1 MFVVYQGETGGNI
14 STAISEDVPATSGY
28 AFLVDKYRRTYR
40 IDAALASGY
49 LLVDK
54 GNISGLLPGQYT
66 YLPQVVDTS
75 ANVYFLEMT
84 EIRIIEVPDF
94 FSNAVL
100 TPADSLLLR
109 LQTLESVT
117 AGFTEVT
124 AASNIQ
130 SSKIV
135 AITGAGVVHADCTD
149 LTHAGKI
156 IGISLESAGAG
167 EQVRIQQFGLHSSNS
182 LSFSFIG
189 AAMVGTNGSAVN
201 AVPVGA
207 TFVQFVG
214 SVLAATQILIDIDN
228 SVMLL

>member
-1 MFVVYQGETGGNI
+1 MFAVFQGETGGTI
-14 STAISEDVPATSGY
+14 DTAIGTGVPATSGY

-40 IDAALASGY
+40 IDAVIASGY
-49 LLVDK
+49 LKVDK
-54 GNISGLLPGQYT
+54 GDISGLLAGQYV
-66 YLPQVVDTS
+66 YMPQVVDDDAS
-75 ANVYFLEMT
+75 VYFLEMN
-84 EIRIIEVPDF
+84 EVRIIEVPDF

-130 SSKIV
+130 TAKII
-135 AITGAGVVHADCTD
+135 AITSGGVVHADCTNIA
-149 LTHAGKI
+149 HAGKI
-156 IGISLESAGAG
+156 IGISLESAGSG
-167 EQVRIQQFGLHSSNS
+167 EQVRIQQFGLYTSNQLS
-182 LSFSFIG
+182 LSFLG
-189 AAMVGTNGSAVN
+189 AAMVGTDGNPVN
-201 AVPVGA
+201 SVPGGA

-214 SVLAATQILIDIDN
+214 SVLGTTQILIDIDN